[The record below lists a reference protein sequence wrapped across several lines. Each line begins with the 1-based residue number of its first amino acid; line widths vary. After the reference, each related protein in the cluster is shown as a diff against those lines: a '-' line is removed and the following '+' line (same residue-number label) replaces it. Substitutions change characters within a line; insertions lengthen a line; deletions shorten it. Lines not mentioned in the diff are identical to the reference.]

1 MYKFLYLV
9 LVSLIGVSAYAE
21 TLTTYCLLAKLEPG
35 TATQTESAPGEIP
48 YPQINTDE
56 VIGIFKAAV
65 NRGELILFENQV
77 AYSNLKPQ
85 HVEYIYKIGETKPTI
100 KVYSLLNKS
109 MPLPAMPDIHVEG
122 VTVILDAKGHIIEA
136 VVHCH
141 Q

>member
-9 LVSLIGVSAYAE
+9 LVSLIGVSVHAE
-21 TLTTYCLLAKLEPG
+21 TLTTCCLMAKLEQD

-48 YPQINTDE
+48 HPQINIDE
-56 VIGIFKAAV
+56 VIGIFKVAV
-65 NRGELILFENQV
+65 NRGELILFEKQI